1 LNVPFCVAAPAAP
14 GTRPCES
21 LDEQGR
27 DSESPEKVRDGTAS
41 RIVKLDGRVLAVPHR
56 ILAERG

>member
-1 LNVPFCVAAPAAP
+1 MSLVERSLLCR
-14 GTRPCES
+14 GT
-21 LDEQGR
+21 
-27 DSESPEKVRDGTAS
+27 ESPEKVRDGTAS